1 MKRLKLAKRLNTRL
15 KGVPEET
22 LTTLDR
28 PGTVAVL
35 PSKIPHIKPKL
46 LVRVGDTVAIGTP
59 LFQDKRHPDIRY
71 LSPGGGEVIAI
82 QYGWRRTIDE
92 IVIRLAGAEGAMDER
107 LLQGVSK
114 ASQLG
119 GQPDQSDL
127 ECNANE
133 ILETLKAPNAMG
145 GLPISDEAHAMAS
158 DTALC
163 DCPIV
168 KATHQEIVDVLLEV
182 GMWQMIRQFPYMDMA
197 SLKPPFPLLILSL
210 EPGDMFFPRADVV
223 LNDRWHDFKW
233 GLAVMEKLAEALIVA
248 APACRM
254 NALKPIARAIT
265 HVTENGYPAGDP
277 GVILYQV
284 KQEVAQ
290 NCSITIHL
298 QDLLAIGA
306 LFGRGHYDLHRVYA
320 LGGEALARPCHLQ
333 SRMGSPLFHLMTA
346 GCDPAQHLMAQ
357 LKGKGVVAG
366 GLFTGRQVYA
376 GGLDLHPDGSH
387 AHPHHDGEGDAK
399 KTGSQ
404 GLMRH
409 GSEMGHMAG
418 DEYSLAALDCSIT
431 DQFFGFVIPG
441 ADAVTESA
449 TFASAIGSG
458 AVPGD
463 LNLHGEERAC
473 INCGLCDKKCP
484 VDLLPQFIMK
494 TAQANE
500 MEEVIEMGLLDCT
513 LCGLCSM
520 VCPSKINLVQLFSM
534 TKNLYYKDRIET
546 LD

>member
-15 KGVPEET
+15 QGVPEGT
-22 LTTLDR
+22 LTRLDR

-35 PSKIPHIKPKL
+35 PSEIPHIKPKL

-92 IVIRLAGAEGAMDER
+92 IVIRLAGAEGAMDGR
-107 LLQGVSK
+107 LLQGISK

-119 GQPDQSDL
+119 G
-127 ECNANE
+127 
-133 ILETLKAPNAMG
+133 
-145 GLPISDEAHAMAS
+145 GLPNSDKAHAMAS
-158 DTALC
+158 DTVLC
-163 DCPIV
+163 DPPIV
-168 KATHQEIVDVLLEV
+168 KATYQEIVDTLLEL

-197 SLKPPFPLLILSL
+197 PPTPPFPMLILSL

-223 LNDRWHDFKW
+223 LNDRWHDFEW
-233 GLAVMEKLAEALIVA
+233 GLAVMEKLAETLIVA

-254 NALKPIARAIT
+254 NALKPIARGIT

-284 KQEVAQ
+284 KREVAQ
-290 NCSITIHL
+290 NRSVTIHL

-306 LFGRGHYDLHRVYA
+306 LFGRGHYGLHRVYA
-320 LGGEALARPCHLQ
+320 VGGEALARPFHLR
-333 SRMGSPLFHLMTA
+333 SRMGSPVFHLMKA
-346 GCDPAQHLMAQ
+346 GCHPAQHLMAQ
-357 LKGKGVVAG
+357 LQGKGVVTG

-376 GGLDLHPDGSH
+376 GGLDLDSDGAH
-387 AHPHHDGEGDAK
+387 AHTHHGVEGGAE
-399 KTGSQ
+399 KTESRRV
-404 GLMRH
+404 MRH
-409 GSEMGHMAG
+409 GSQMGHMAG
-418 DEYSLAALDCSIT
+418 DEYTVAALDCSMT
-431 DQFFGFVIPG
+431 DQFFGFAVPG

-449 TFASAIGSG
+449 TFASTIGSG
-458 AVPGD
+458 VVPGN

-494 TAQANE
+494 AAQAGE
-500 MEEVIEMGLLDCT
+500 MEDVIEMGLLDCT
-513 LCGLCSM
+513 ACGLCSM

-534 TKNLYYKDRIET
+534 TKDLYYKDRIET